1 MNQKTSSEFIFN
13 MISDFIWRDSH
24 GLLCSPRKLIWDL
37 ADRVA
42 DIQLGKYT
50 LHVLFY
56 YSGYL
61 QKSNSMAKN
70 MGHTRTNTKDNAKN
84 PSVISALGFNRLE
97 ALFCKAGSH

>member
-1 MNQKTSSEFIFN
+1 

-42 DIQLGKYT
+42 DIQLGEYI
-50 LHVLFY
+50 LYVLFY

-70 MGHTRTNTKDNAKN
+70 MDIPEQTQKIMQKTLIFSD
-84 PSVISALGFNRLE
+84 
-97 ALFCKAGSH
+97 